1 VAQHVRGAWSSRFHE
16 DRLRGQADDDW
27 AFMRLLIDEIEHS
40 QSAAA
45 GGGGEEGVGDGG

>member
-40 QSAAA
+40 LSLQQQVV
-45 GGGGEEGVGDGG
+45 VGRRV